1 MLPKSLLVVLMLL
14 IVIFFF
20 SMLQTIRDNKKKPL
34 YRRLGDATI
43 SSPKRNSGGSV
54 NSRSIPPISS
64 YQDSAAV
71 HYALPQQQKKDVTY
85 CVVDGRL
92 VDDR

>member
-1 MLPKSLLVVLMLL
+1 MLPKSLLVVLALL
-14 IVIFFF
+14 VVIFFF
-20 SMLQTIRDNKKKPL
+20 SMIRTIQANKKKYL
-34 YRRLGDATI
+34 YRRLADGTG
-43 SSPKRNSGGSV
+43 STTKRGGGSV

-71 HYALPQQQKKDVTY
+71 HYALPNQQRKDITY